1 MIFYRNR
8 QLLVLSLILIVV
20 WGISSFL
27 TLPRMEDPQLTQ
39 RFGTVTTF
47 FPGATPQRVES
58 LITEKIEEE
67 LVELEE
73 INYLEST
80 SSTGISVIQIELKET
95 INDVKPVW
103 SEVRSKLDDIS
114 LELPPGASDPEYE
127 ASNPAA
133 NALIVGLTWELD
145 DAPNPALLDRL
156 AEGLEDELRQ
166 LPGTDKVERFGAPT
180 EEVRVDVNAVDLA
193 RLGLTARSL
202 SQQIQ
207 ASDAKVSAGQFRNQ
221 DTELL
226 FEVDSQLDSL
236 ERIRQIPIQLG
247 SDGQVA
253 QLGDIA
259 RLSKGVDDPPAEL
272 ALINGHRAI
281 AVAARVESDYRVDLW
296 AQDARALLQDYQ
308 NRLSDGIGMVTIL
321 DQSEYVQQRLDGVI
335 RNLILGS
342 SLVIL
347 VSLIILGWKSALIVG
362 SALPLATLMV
372 FGAMKVMGIPLH
384 QMSITGIIIALG
396 LLIDN
401 AIVVVDE
408 VQVRLQA
415 GREPGAAVQHTV
427 SHLFIPLLAS
437 TLTTVLAFF
446 PIAASPGPTGEFIGA
461 IGTTV
466 ILAVGSSLFLSL
478 TIIAALV
485 GRLHHW
491 QPLPQWSW
499 LQYGFSDRHLSKLY
513 RNTLNLLFRSPW
525 FTIGL
530 ALVLPIVGFSQFHT
544 LEQQFF
550 PPTNRDQFYI
560 EFELPAQTAIAE
572 TQRQVLQAREL
583 IRSYPQ
589 IDEVQW
595 FLGKSAPTFFYNV
608 VFDRENA
615 PYYAQGIVQ
624 LNSTEGLRQT
634 IQDLQRD
641 LDGAF
646 PQAQVLVKQLEQGP
660 PFNAPIELRL
670 YGSDLEEL
678 RRLGNELR
686 GELNQVEDVIH
697 TSASLT
703 EALPKLALTVDEV
716 RARRVGLDNEAIAN
730 QLDGNLQGIVGGS
743 ILEGTEDIPIR
754 VRVADA
760 TNSQLGR
767 LSALDLVAPETGET
781 IPLDTLATVGFVP
794 DFASISRYNGQRINT
809 VEGFI
814 TAGALPSTVLQ
825 RLEEHLKTSEFELP
839 PGYSLAYGGE
849 ADARGNAIGNLF
861 STVGVLAVLMAATLV
876 LSFNSFRL
884 AIVIGTVA
892 IAAVGLAAFAL
903 WAFDTLFG
911 FTAILGTLGLI
922 GLAINDSIV
931 VLAALRE
938 DPKARYG
945 DRQATVAVVFKS
957 TRHVIATTLTT
968 MMGFVPLLLDPTGFW
983 PPLAIAI
990 AGGLGGATLLALYYI
1005 PSVHLLLYRSTNRSQ
1020 ARNEVSPDSIASSM
1034 SR

>member
-20 WGISSFL
+20 WGISSFF

-58 LITEKIEEE
+58 LVTEKIEEE

-73 INYLEST
+73 IGYLEST
-80 SSTGISVIQIELKET
+80 SSTGISVVEIELKET
-95 INDVKPVW
+95 INNVEPVW
-103 SEVRSKLDDIS
+103 SKVRSKLDDIS
-114 LELPPGASDPEYE
+114 LELPSGASDPEYE

-133 NALIVGLTWELD
+133 HALIVGLTWELD

-156 AEGLEDELRQ
+156 AEGLEEELRQ

-193 RLGLTARSL
+193 RLGLTTRSL
-202 SQQIQ
+202 SQQIN

-226 FEVDSQLDSL
+226 FEVDSQIDSL

-247 SDGQVA
+247 ADGQVV

-272 ALINGHRAI
+272 AIINGYRAI

-296 AQDARALLQDYQ
+296 AQEARTLLQDYQ
-308 NRLSDGIGMVTIL
+308 SRLSDGIGMVVIL

-415 GREPGAAVQHTV
+415 GREPGQAVQHTV

-499 LQYGFSDRHLSKLY
+499 LQYGFSDRHLSRLY
-513 RNTLNLLFRSPW
+513 RNTLHLLFRSPW

-530 ALVLPIVGFSQFHT
+530 ALVLPILGFSQFHT

-572 TQRQVLQAREL
+572 TQQQVLQAREL

-589 IDEVQW
+589 IDDVQW

-608 VFDRENA
+608 VFRRENA
-615 PYYAQGIVQ
+615 SNYAQGIVQ
-624 LNSTEGLRQT
+624 LNSTEDLRQT
-634 IQDLQRD
+634 IQTLQTRSRWSVSG
-641 LDGAF
+641 GAS
-646 PQAQVLVKQLEQGP
+646 P
-660 PFNAPIELRL
+660 
-670 YGSDLEEL
+670 
-678 RRLGNELR
+678 
-686 GELNQVEDVIH
+686 
-697 TSASLT
+697 
-703 EALPKLALTVDEV
+703 
-716 RARRVGLDNEAIAN
+716 
-730 QLDGNLQGIVGGS
+730 
-743 ILEGTEDIPIR
+743 
-754 VRVADA
+754 
-760 TNSQLGR
+760 
-767 LSALDLVAPETGET
+767 GET
-781 IPLDTLATVGFVP
+781 VG
-794 DFASISRYNGQRINT
+794 
-809 VEGFI
+809 
-814 TAGALPSTVLQ
+814 
-825 RLEEHLKTSEFELP
+825 
-839 PGYSLAYGGE
+839 
-849 ADARGNAIGNLF
+849 ARAAI
-861 STVGVLAVLMAATLV
+861 
-876 LSFNSFRL
+876 
-884 AIVIGTVA
+884 
-892 IAAVGLAAFAL
+892 
-903 WAFDTLFG
+903 
-911 FTAILGTLGLI
+911 
-922 GLAINDSIV
+922 
-931 VLAALRE
+931 
-938 DPKARYG
+938 
-945 DRQATVAVVFKS
+945 
-957 TRHVIATTLTT
+957 
-968 MMGFVPLLLDPTGFW
+968 
-983 PPLAIAI
+983 
-990 AGGLGGATLLALYYI
+990 
-1005 PSVHLLLYRSTNRSQ
+1005 
-1020 ARNEVSPDSIASSM
+1020 
-1034 SR
+1034 